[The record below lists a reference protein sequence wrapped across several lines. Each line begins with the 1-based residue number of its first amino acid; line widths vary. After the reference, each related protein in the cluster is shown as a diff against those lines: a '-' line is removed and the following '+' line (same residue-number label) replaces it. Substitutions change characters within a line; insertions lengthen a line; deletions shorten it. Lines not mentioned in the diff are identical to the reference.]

1 MWDESAQLFTKIKQ
15 VFLLKITSMN
25 YILIIVY
32 IHSVIDGTDLVQQK
46 EDLCWRNE
54 TFLRLILGNFYEDCV
69 SKVQRSIK
77 LICGAPQRLHVSYN
91 PHFGTSRSRIKN
103 TFLTFNAYLFT
114 KTEIR
119 HTLSNYKRIAPSFT
133 RFSALILLIFELTS
147 AYRDHV
153 ARFKWI

>member
-1 MWDESAQLFTKIKQ
+1 MGAIYQSMWDESAQLFTKIKQ
-15 VFLLKITSMN
+15 VFLLEITSMK
-25 YILIIVY
+25 YILILIIVY
-32 IHSVIDGTDLVQQK
+32 IHSVIDETDLVQQK

-77 LICGAPQRLHVSYN
+77 LICGVPQRLHVSYY
-91 PHFGTSRSRIKN
+91 PHFGTRRSRIKNRN

-119 HTLSNYKRIAPSFT
+119 RTWSNYKRIAPSFT
-133 RFSALILLIFELTS
+133 RIPALTT
-147 AYRDHV
+147 V
-153 ARFKWI
+153 PKN